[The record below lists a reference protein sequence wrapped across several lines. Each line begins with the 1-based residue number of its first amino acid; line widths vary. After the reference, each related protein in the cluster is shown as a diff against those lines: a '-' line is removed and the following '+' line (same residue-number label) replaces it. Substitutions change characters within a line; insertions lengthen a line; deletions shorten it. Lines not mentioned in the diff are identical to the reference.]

1 MPSRTGGAAVR
12 GVTEVSPGLGPP
24 APGPLGARNYP
35 GTVATFSAVTRQ
47 HVLQAIAE
55 YDDRGA
61 EAFLGVYGYERTAP
75 DSFEHEGR
83 SYDSRAVL
91 GVAHRYAT
99 GRVASPAETQGGR
112 LDPALILRKHGFEV
126 AGGAPVP
133 ATRRAPT
140 TRTAAPRT
148 AAAPRATTSTRR
160 ATEDERP
167 APVCPT
173 CFMTLPAT
181 GVCDTCG

>member
-1 MPSRTGGAAVR
+1 M
-12 GVTEVSPGLGPP
+12 GPP
-24 APGPLGARNYP
+24 APGPLGGRNYP

-61 EAFLGVYGYERTAP
+61 EAFLGVYGYERTLL

-99 GRVASPAETQGGR
+99 GRIASPAETQGAR

-126 AGGAPVP
+126 AGRAAP
-133 ATRRAPT
+133 AARRAPA
-140 TRTAAPRT
+140 TRTAATRK
-148 AAAPRATTSTRR
+148 AAAPKAASTTTRR

>member
-1 MPSRTGGAAVR
+1 
-12 GVTEVSPGLGPP
+12 
-24 APGPLGARNYP
+24 
-35 GTVATFSAVTRQ
+35 VATFSAVTRQ

-61 EAFLGVYGYERTAP
+61 EAFLGVYGYERTIV

-99 GRVASPAETQGGR
+99 GRIASPAETQGGR
-112 LDPALILRKHGFEV
+112 LDPAQILRKHGFAV
-126 AGGAPVP
+126 AGSPAPVARRSP
-133 ATRRAPT
+133 AAR
-140 TRTAAPRT
+140 
-148 AAAPRATTSTRR
+148 AAAPRKAAAPARATATRR

>member
-1 MPSRTGGAAVR
+1 M
-12 GVTEVSPGLGPP
+12 
-24 APGPLGARNYP
+24 
-35 GTVATFSAVTRQ
+35 ATFSAVTRQ

-61 EAFLGVYGYERTAP
+61 EAFLGVYGYERTP
-75 DSFEHEGR
+75 LDSFEHEGR

-99 GRVASPAETQGGR
+99 GRIASPAETQGAR

-126 AGGAPVP
+126 AGSPAPVARRTP
-133 ATRRAPT
+133 AAR
-140 TRTAAPRT
+140 
-148 AAAPRATTSTRR
+148 AAAPRKAAAPARTPATRR

-181 GVCDTCG
+181 GLCDTCG

>member
-1 MPSRTGGAAVR
+1 M
-12 GVTEVSPGLGPP
+12 
-24 APGPLGARNYP
+24 
-35 GTVATFSAVTRQ
+35 ATFSAVTRQ

-61 EAFLGVYGYERTAP
+61 EAFLGVYGYQRTIL

-83 SYDSRAVL
+83 SYDARAVL

-99 GRVASPAETQGGR
+99 GRLASPEEIQGDR
-112 LDPALILRKHGFEV
+112 LDPAPILRKRGFEV
-126 AGGAPVP
+126 AGSSAP
-133 ATRRAPT
+133 AAARRAPA
-140 TRTAAPRT
+140 R
-148 AAAPRATTSTRR
+148 AAAPRKAAAPKAPSTRR
-160 ATEDERP
+160 TTEDERP